1 MKLEDALRLSR
12 IHQAKS
18 CRAEGYIIGNR
29 TLNMDAL
36 LFEPDPPPKHR
47 RKLGNWIGLDKL
59 GIIADQIR
67 SLDDW
72 EPLQPIHPLEA
83 LAREAED
90 DNGEA

>member
-12 IHQAKS
+12 IHQAQS
-18 CRAEGYIIGNR
+18 RLAEGYIIGNR
-29 TLNMDAL
+29 TLNMDVL
-36 LFEPDPPPKHR
+36 LFEPNPPPNHR

-59 GIIADQIR
+59 GAIADQIR
-67 SLDDW
+67 SFDDW

-90 DNGEA
+90 NNG